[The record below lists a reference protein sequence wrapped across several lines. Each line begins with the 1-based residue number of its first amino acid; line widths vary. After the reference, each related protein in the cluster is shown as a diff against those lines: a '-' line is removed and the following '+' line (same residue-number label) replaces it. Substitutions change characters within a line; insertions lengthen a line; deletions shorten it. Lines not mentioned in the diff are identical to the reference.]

1 MSLHSEEYK
10 GFTIEIEQDCDV
22 LIDDVICAEPVSL
35 VAFGRGRRYSGEYII
50 DQSKRNMP
58 APAII
63 RAIGQDDDATIIS
76 ELACDSEWCNGRF
89 KVESEYWSRP
99 RYFKTEYNAACA
111 LFYAEYGAPL
121 SDFRAEQ
128 IDTRD
133 SCYFVAFWQS
143 ELDEYAGCK
152 NAKSRHD
159 DIRAWLDGEIY
170 GFTVYDSE
178 GEFVD
183 SCWGFIGEMEHAI
196 ECAKESI
203 DDQI

>member
-10 GFTIEIEQDCDV
+10 GFTISIDV
-22 LIDDVICAEPVSL
+22 DSNMSIGDVICDEPVA
-35 VAFGRGRRYSGEYII
+35 VYAFDYRNSRCLI

-58 APAII
+58 APVII

-76 ELACDSEWCNGRF
+76 ELAWDFEWRNGRF
-89 KVESEYWSRP
+89 RVECEQWSRP

-111 LFYAEYGAPL
+111 LFMAEYGAPL

-133 SCYFVAFWQS
+133 SWYFVAFWQS

-152 NAKSRHD
+152 NAKSMRD
-159 DIRAWLDGEIY
+159 SVKAWLDGDIY

-178 GEFVD
+178 GEYVD

-196 ECAKESI
+196 QAAKESI
-203 DDQI
+203 DA